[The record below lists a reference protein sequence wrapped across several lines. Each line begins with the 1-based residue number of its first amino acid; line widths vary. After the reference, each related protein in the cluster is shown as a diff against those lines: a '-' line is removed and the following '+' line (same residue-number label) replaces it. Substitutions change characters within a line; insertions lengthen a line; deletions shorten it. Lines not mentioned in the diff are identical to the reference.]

1 MARKYTSTAIATTL
15 SSSLGDGISDVTMY
29 VPNAAGATFPQ
40 AYPYTLVVDVDT
52 ASEEIVNVTSAMDGT
67 LTVERG
73 QDGTERQAHDA
84 GAAVRHMITA
94 RDLRE
99 PQDHINTSAGVH
111 GVSGNVVGTSGEQ
124 ALTQKTISG
133 ATNTFVAIPQS
144 AVTNLVSNLAD
155 KASVASL
162 VAHEADTTAIH
173 GIADTSL
180 LATKAYADN
189 SASVAGSTA
198 TSTASAA
205 LTAHEA
211 DTTSVHGITDTSKLA
226 RLGSSSAGRTVF
238 VQSATPT
245 ANAIG
250 DIWFQVTGL

>member
-29 VPNAAGATFPQ
+29 VPNAAAATFPQ

-99 PQDHINTSAGVH
+99 PQDHIDASASVH

-144 AVTNLVSNLAD
+144 AVTNLTTDLAA
-155 KASVASL
+155 KASTASL

-173 GIADTSL
+173 GIADTSA
-180 LATKAYADN
+180 LATKTYADN
-189 SASVAGSTA
+189 AA
-198 TSTASAA
+198 TTVGTTASSA
-205 LTAHEA
+205 LTTHET
-211 DTTSVHGITDTSKLA
+211 DTTAIHGIADTSKLA
-226 RLGSSSAGRTVF
+226 RVASASAGRTVF

-245 ANAIG
+245 ALAVG

>member
-1 MARKYTSTAIATTL
+1 MARKYTSTASSTTL

-29 VPNAAGATFPQ
+29 VPNAAAATFPQ

-67 LTVERG
+67 LTIERG

-84 GAAVRHMITA
+84 GAVVRHMITA

-99 PQDHINTSAGVH
+99 PQDHIDLTANVH
-111 GVSGNVVGTSGEQ
+111 GVSGSVVGTSGEQ

-155 KASVASL
+155 KASNASVTAVSDSL
-162 VAHEADTTAIH
+162 TAHSADTTDVH
-173 GIADTSL
+173 GIANTAL
-180 LATKAYADN
+180 LATQSYADN
-189 SASVAGSTA
+189 IGTTAG
-198 TSTASAA
+198 AA

-211 DTTSVHGITDTSKLA
+211 DTSTHGIVDTSKLA
-226 RLGSSSAGRTVF
+226 TFASTSVGRKLS
-238 VQSATPT
+238 VQATAPT
-245 ANAIG
+245 SPAVG